1 MERISGIYKITCVP
15 TGKVYIGQSNN
26 IYKRWT
32 DHRLELRKNQHVN
45 NYLQRAWNKYGEVQ
59 FEFEIIKKCNID
71 EMDKWEQYYIAVLN
85 SNNFNYGFNLDSGGN
100 FNKTHSKSTIEKIAA
115 ANQKKIY
122 QFSPDFKLINSY
134 KSLKEAS
141 EITGVSY
148 AHISSVANGK
158 RNSAGGF
165 FWSYSD
171 KIDCNIK
178 KPRLNGSVHQFDL
191 TGKYLKTYSSIKEA
205 SKLSGVSSGHI
216 SSVISGKEVQASGYQ
231 WKTGD
236 LSNIKCDNVFTFK
249 KIGQYDLNNQ
259 LLKIFDS
266 TLEASK
272 SVDGNANGIRR
283 AINGGRKTYKNYK
296 WKYILKEA
304 TVYR

>member
-26 IYKRWT
+26 VYKRWR

-45 NYLQRAWNKYGEVQ
+45 NYLQRAWNKYGETQ
-59 FEFEIIKKCNID
+59 FEFEIIKKCNIN
-71 EMDKWEQYYIAVLN
+71 EMDKWEQHYIAILN
-85 SNNFNYGFNLDSGGN
+85 SNNLNFGFNLDSGGSL
-100 FNKTHSKSTIEKIAA
+100 NKTHSKATIDKIVA

-141 EITGVSY
+141 EITGISC

-165 FWSYSD
+165 FWSYSNEINFNA
-171 KIDCNIK
+171 KR
-178 KPRLNGSVHQFDL
+178 PRLNGNIHQFDL

-205 SKLSGVSSGHI
+205 SEFSGASSGHI
-216 SSVISGKEVQASGYQ
+216 SSVISGKEIQASGYQ

-236 LSNIKCDNVFTFK
+236 LSNIQCDNITVFK
-249 KIGQYDLNNQ
+249 KVGQYDLNNQ
-259 LLKIFDS
+259 LLKIFNN

-272 SVDGNANGIRR
+272 SVDGNTSGIRK
-283 AINGGRKTYKNYK
+283 AINGYRKTYKNYK
-296 WKYILKEA
+296 WKYI
-304 TVYR
+304 